1 MPVNKIPLE
10 KRLARIRKGYVSDP
24 DYIPAAIW
32 SMAEMPVEDY
42 LAAFPD
48 EKAELVKM
56 LKSIRVWRK
65 GITFQ
70 EVARHI
76 RRIST
81 LPGKGQYAGKAA
93 RLLAA
98 PLIAYWN
105 KGVRGHG

>member
-24 DYIPAAIW
+24 GYIPAAIW
-32 SMAEMPVEDY
+32 SMAEMPVGDY

-48 EKAELVKM
+48 EKAELAEM
-56 LKSIRVWRK
+56 LKRLRVWRE

-76 RRIST
+76 RRINA
-81 LPGKGQYAGKAA
+81 LPEKQACAGMAA
-93 RLLAA
+93 RILAK
-98 PLIAYWN
+98 PLTAYWN
-105 KGVRGHG
+105 GGTRNHG